1 SQICSYEVLSTKDE
15 RYTWIQSTLIQF
27 HYTTVSKRKK
37 GVVTRYLG
45 KISGYSSAQLK
56 RLIRQY
62 VKTGKCVR
70 RQQTQRG
77 FARRYTDTDI
87 RLLSELDELHE
98 SPCGMVV
105 KMLCART
112 FQQGDTRYERLASI
126 SVSHVYNLRHSKTY
140 QNQRRYFSKTQAKRS
155 AIGERRKPNPQ
166 GQPGYLRV
174 DSVHQGDQDKKKG
187 VYHIN
192 LVDEETQF
200 EIFFSVEKISEQY
213 LAIGLKEAM
222 AKLPFKIR
230 GFRSEEHTSE
240 LQSRENL
247 V

>member
-1 SQICSYEVLSTKDE
+1 SARSD
-15 RYTWIQSTLIQF
+15 TL
-27 HYTTVSKRKK
+27 
-37 GVVTRYLG
+37 YLHDALP
-45 KISGYSSAQLK
+45 IS
-56 RLIRQY
+56 
-62 VKTGKCVR
+62 
-70 RQQTQRG
+70 
-77 FARRYTDTDI
+77 
-87 RLLSELDELHE
+87 
-98 SPCGMVV
+98 
-105 KMLCART
+105 
-112 FQQGDTRYERLASI
+112 
-126 SVSHVYNLRHSKTY
+126 
-140 QNQRRYFSKTQAKRS
+140 
-155 AIGERRKPNPQ
+155 Q

-174 DSVHQGDQDKKKG
+174 DTVHQGDQDKKKG